1 MTKQLRPIALV
12 ACIAALSSISTPSAQ
27 SKQQCNA
34 ARPSDTHGRWWS
46 YRLIDERKC
55 WYEGKPMLSKSELEW
70 PKLASA
76 KPDST
81 KLASAKPDST
91 KLVSTKPDSTMM
103 ASVKP
108 DSKEAIA
115 SSRPDKPGDPMN
127 AQARAPAEIDSFDA
141 RWRARIEQA
150 ILEEFGWSAGK
161 PRVSRDRRL

>member
-81 KLASAKPDST
+81 KLLSTRPDST
-91 KLVSTKPDSTMM
+91 KM

-115 SSRPDKPGDPMN
+115 SPRPDKPGDPMN

-150 ILEEFGWSAGK
+150 ILEEFGWSASK

>member
-1 MTKQLRPIALV
+1 
-12 ACIAALSSISTPSAQ
+12 
-27 SKQQCNA
+27 
-34 ARPSDTHGRWWS
+34 
-46 YRLIDERKC
+46 
-55 WYEGKPMLSKSELEW
+55 MLSKSELEW

-81 KLASAKPDST
+81 KLAST
-91 KLVSTKPDSTMM
+91 
-103 ASVKP
+103 KP

-115 SSRPDKPGDPMN
+115 SPRTDKPGNPMD